1 MRAIVALLALVGASP
16 LHAEQSGVLPA
27 LEVQNCAAGVDYH
40 VRIRLPAGPPLAVQM
55 RRARSQ
61 AVRTLTRHIFGSA
74 TASVVA
80 AESREGEEMAVSI
93 RRFERT
99 DGLFR
104 GMVHRGS
111 SEGDSGLEFAFSLS
125 FLNELSAVVHDLVCG
140 HELRETQ

>member
-1 MRAIVALLALVGASP
+1 MALLALVGASP
-16 LHAEQSGVLPA
+16 LHAEQPEVLPDV
-27 LEVQNCAAGVDYH
+27 EVRDCAAGVDYH
-40 VRIRLPAGPPLAVQM
+40 VRIGLPAGPPLAVQM
-55 RRARSQ
+55 RRARGQ
-61 AVRTLTRHIFGSA
+61 AVRTLTRHLFGA
-74 TASVVA
+74 RTASVVA

-99 DGLFR
+99 DGLLR

-140 HELRETQ
+140 KELGETQ